1 MQIRQKTNTAEALL
15 AAAIVLALL
24 LFQVVGTTTVTDDS
38 LALDENGYPMTDKT
52 FDDFLE
58 PGTRFGILTG
68 TDWAQ
73 DVTKRYPEA
82 EVLSYNSFADIYEA
96 LDAGKIDVAVGFTS
110 ARDELKQSHPD
121 IAFLS
126 EPFTTMDYGFGTQNT
141 EQGRA
146 LCEEFNAYIR
156 QLRESGEYDALGEK
170 WYSEERTGDAMAE
183 YQFTGE
189 KGTLKIVTAG
199 AWEPMTFYSGSTI
212 TGEFVEIAYGFCA
225 YAGYSPEIEVADFAA
240 EVTGLGSGDYD
251 LMADTITIN
260 EERMDNICI
269 TDQLLSSS
277 DYLAVKV
284 EPQKRVVP
292 KAAVFVEN
300 LKRSIYS
307 NFIQEDRYQMLLSG
321 LGVTIALSLIAGVC
335 GTILGGCICFL
346 RMRRHPLPAS
356 LASLYIRVFRGI
368 PIVVLLLVLNFV
380 VFKETTLS
388 AFWVSAIAFSLDFAA
403 YSSEIFRSGIE
414 AVPAGQARAAC
425 ALGFS
430 PAKAFR
436 KVVWPQAMIHILPVY
451 SGQFIATVKMTAI
464 AGYISVMDLTKAS
477 DIIRSRS
484 FEAFFPLFF
493 TALVYF
499 LISSFLVLV
508 LRILE
513 GRIDPRRRRVSP
525 EITRILSEFNQTA
538 EPPATAE
545 HASTEGKVL
554 LTVEHLRKSF
564 GDVTPLR
571 DVNCQIIQGDV
582 ISIIGPS
589 GTGKSTFL
597 NLLNHLESPDGGAI
611 FFEGQNT
618 LEQGYDL
625 NALREKV
632 GMVFQSFYLFSH
644 LTIIEN
650 LMLAQTEL
658 LHRSPREA
666 CERGIRL
673 LHTVGLEDKAL
684 CLPEQ
689 LSGGQQQRVAI
700 VRAVAMDPHVILFD
714 EPTSALDPT
723 MVGEV
728 LSVIKNLA
736 HQGMTMLIVT
746 HEMKFARDVSNR
758 VFFMDEGVIYEE
770 GSPAQIFDSPQKDK
784 TRQFV
789 RRLKVFEA
797 ELSSEHLDYPELLS
811 RLEQFG
817 FRHAVSRKLVFR
829 METLLEEL
837 CLNTLLPLLQRGE
850 TLKLSFEYDEADG
863 ERVSMNASIPSRN
876 DDVMSGAD
884 PISLALI
891 QNAYEEFSCRSEDGI
906 CSIHAR
912 LV

>member
-1 MQIRQKTNTAEALL
+1 MEALL

-24 LFQVVGTTTVTDDS
+24 LSQLVGTTTVTDEAV
-38 LALDENGYPMTDKT
+38 ALDENGYPMTDKT

-58 PGTRFGILTG
+58 PGTRFGVLTG
-68 TDWAQ
+68 SDWTD
-73 DVTKRYPEA
+73 DLYERYPDA
-82 EVLSYNSFADIYEA
+82 EISFYNTFADIYEA
-96 LDAGKIDVAVGFTS
+96 LDAGKVDVALGFLT

-121 IAFLS
+121 IAFLP
-126 EPFTTMDYGFGTQNT
+126 EPFTVMNYGFGTPASERGQ
-141 EQGRA
+141 A
-146 LCEEFNAYIR
+146 ICEEFNAYFR
-156 QLRESGEYDALGEK
+156 QLKESGAYDALSEK
-170 WYSEERTGDAMAE
+170 WNSEDRTGDVMDE
-183 YQFTGE
+183 YQYTGE
-189 KGTLKIVTAG
+189 KGPLKIVTVG
-199 AWEPMTFYSGSTI
+199 TWEPMTFYSGSTV
-212 TGEFVEIAYGFCA
+212 TGLFVELAYGFCA
-225 YAGYSPEIEVADFAA
+225 QAGYTPQIEVADFAS

-251 LMADTITIN
+251 LMADVISIR
-260 EERMDNICI
+260 EGREDNICI
-269 TDQLLSSS
+269 SDQLLSSE
-277 DYLAVKV
+277 DHLAVKV
-284 EPQKRVVP
+284 EPQVRVVP

-300 LKRSIYS
+300 LKRSLYR

-321 LGVTIALSLIAGVC
+321 LGVTIALSLVAGLC
-335 GTILGGCICFL
+335 GTALGGFICFL
-346 RMRRHPLPAS
+346 RMRRHALPAS

-380 VFKETTLS
+380 VFKESMLS

-414 AVPAGQARAAC
+414 AVPPGQARAAC

-430 PAKAFR
+430 PSKSFW
-436 KVVWPQAMIHILPVY
+436 KVVWPQALIHILPVY
-451 SGQFIATVKMTAI
+451 SGQFIATVKMTAV

-484 FEAFFPLFF
+484 FEAFFPLLF

-499 LISSFLVLV
+499 LISTLLVLV

-513 GRIDPRRRRVSP
+513 GKIDPKRRKLSP
-525 EITRILSEFNQTA
+525 EITRIVSEFDQTA
-538 EPPATAE
+538 ELPA
-545 HASTEGKVL
+545 ASRHESAGGEVL

-564 GDVTPLR
+564 GDVTPLQ
-571 DVNCQIIQGDV
+571 DVNCQVCQGDV
-582 ISIIGPS
+582 ISVIGPS

-597 NLLNHLESPDGGAI
+597 NLLNQLETPDGGTI
-611 FFEGQNT
+611 LFEGQNT
-618 LEQGYDL
+618 LERGYDL
-625 NALREKV
+625 NVLREKV

-666 CERGIRL
+666 CERGMRL
-673 LHTVGLEDKAL
+673 LHTVGLAEKAL
-684 CLPEQ
+684 SLPAQ

-736 HQGMTMLIVT
+736 RQGMTMLIVT

-770 GSPAQIFDSPQKDK
+770 GSPAQIFESPQKDK

-797 ELSSEHLDYPELLS
+797 ELSPEHLDYPELLS
-811 RLEQFG
+811 QLEQFA

-837 CLNTLLPLLQRGE
+837 CLNTLLSQLHRGE
-850 TLKLSFEYDEADG
+850 TLKLSFEYDETDG
-863 ERVSMNASIPSRN
+863 ERVSMNASFPSQAA
-876 DDVMSGAD
+876 DPLSGAD
-884 PISLALI
+884 PLALALI
-891 QNAYEEFSCRSEDGI
+891 QNACTEFTCQQEDGV
-906 CSIHAR
+906 CSIRAS
-912 LV
+912 LG